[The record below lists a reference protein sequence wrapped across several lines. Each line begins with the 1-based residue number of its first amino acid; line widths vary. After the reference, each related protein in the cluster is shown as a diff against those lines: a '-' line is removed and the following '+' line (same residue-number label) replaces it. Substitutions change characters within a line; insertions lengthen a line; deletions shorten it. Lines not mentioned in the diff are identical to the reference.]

1 MSRAPTLILIGAGC
15 LGLAA
20 LLAPPAATAHHSF
33 AMFDHV
39 NRITLAGT
47 VTRFEWT
54 NPHVYI
60 ELDVPDGK
68 GGAKHYS
75 IECASVNVLMR
86 TGWKFTDVHKGD
98 KVKLLVNPLKDG
110 TPAACWRRPRS
121 PMGAHWATATLP
133 VACSSAEALQ
143 ECSCQGCL
151 RPHSARR

>member
-1 MSRAPTLILIGAGC
+1 MSRARAFILIGAGC
-15 LGLAA
+15 LGLGA

-68 GGAKHYS
+68 GGTKHYS

-110 TPAACWRRPRS
+110 SAGG
-121 PMGAHWATATLP
+121 MLETATFADGRTLGDSNP
-133 VACSSAEALQ
+133 PGGVFE
-143 ECSCQGCL
+143 
-151 RPHSARR
+151 R

>member
-1 MSRAPTLILIGAGC
+1 MSRARAFILMGAGC

-39 NRITLAGT
+39 NRVTLAGT

-110 TPAACWRRPRS
+110 SAGG
-121 PMGAHWATATLP
+121 MLETATFADGRTLGDSNP
-133 VACSSAEALQ
+133 PGGVFE
-143 ECSCQGCL
+143 
-151 RPHSARR
+151 R

>member
-1 MSRAPTLILIGAGC
+1 MSRARTLILIGAGC
-15 LGLAA
+15 LGLAT

-110 TPAACWRRPRS
+110 TAGG
-121 PMGAHWATATLP
+121 MLETATFADGRTLGDSNP
-133 VACSSAEALQ
+133 PGGVFE
-143 ECSCQGCL
+143 
-151 RPHSARR
+151 R

>member
-1 MSRAPTLILIGAGC
+1 MSRALILVGAGC
-15 LGLAA
+15 LGMAA

-39 NRITLAGT
+39 NRVTLAGT

-110 TPAACWRRPRS
+110 SAGG
-121 PMGAHWATATLP
+121 MLETATFADGRTLGDSNP
-133 VACSSAEALQ
+133 PGGVFE
-143 ECSCQGCL
+143 
-151 RPHSARR
+151 R

>member
-1 MSRAPTLILIGAGC
+1 MSRAQALILIGAGC
-15 LGLAA
+15 VGLAA

-110 TPAACWRRPRS
+110 SAGG
-121 PMGAHWATATLP
+121 MLETATFADGRTLGDSNP
-133 VACSSAEALQ
+133 PGGVFE
-143 ECSCQGCL
+143 
-151 RPHSARR
+151 R

>member
-1 MSRAPTLILIGAGC
+1 MSRARTLMLIGAGC
-15 LGLAA
+15 LGLAT
-20 LLAPPAATAHHSF
+20 LLAPPAAMAHHSF

-110 TPAACWRRPRS
+110 TAGG
-121 PMGAHWATATLP
+121 MLETATFADGRTLGDSNP
-133 VACSSAEALQ
+133 PGGVFE
-143 ECSCQGCL
+143 
-151 RPHSARR
+151 R